1 VTAAAKAASAHRC
14 PVGIPFGDFLGLAAT
29 QDGLPRSGQLALR
42 RVLEDPHLDFVV
54 APVIPVELDGDRSAV
69 LSAAPAASVRLHHKI
84 LLHEVDVGGNRGG
97 ARWVEGSGEPVR
109 TRQGAAPDAA
119 RIALVLDDSSLHA
132 IQRPADQLATLLTG
146 QAQELARLGV
156 PVDVVLFADLDAA
169 PPYRLLVFPNLFVAD
184 RATRVALHARL
195 RAHRATALWLTAA
208 GFVDAEPA
216 FENIESLVGIRI
228 VKPESPHTA
237 IIVSP
242 ADPPAFRYGTEAMH
256 AHLPV
261 IEDPGCEILGVYA
274 DSRRP
279 GLGQK
284 PQDGWHSIFSGAPAV
299 CAELLEPF
307 ARAAGA
313 LDDAN
318 GIRS

>member
-1 VTAAAKAASAHRC
+1 
-14 PVGIPFGDFLGLAAT
+14 
-29 QDGLPRSGQLALR
+29 
-42 RVLEDPHLDFVV
+42 
-54 APVIPVELDGDRSAV
+54 
-69 LSAAPAASVRLHHKI
+69 
-84 LLHEVDVGGNRGG
+84 
-97 ARWVEGSGEPVR
+97 
-109 TRQGAAPDAA
+109 
-119 RIALVLDDSSLHA
+119 VLDDSSHHA

-146 QAQELARLGV
+146 QAHELTRLGV
-156 PVDVVLFADLDAA
+156 PVDVVLFSDLEAA
-169 PPYRLLVFPNLFVAD
+169 PPYRLLVFPDLFVAD
-184 RATRVALHARL
+184 RATRAALHARL

-228 VKPESPHTA
+228 VKPDRPHTA
-237 IIVSP
+237 VIVSP
-242 ADPPAFRYGTEAMH
+242 DRPPAFRYGTEAMH

-261 IEDPGCEILGVYA
+261 IEDPGAEILGVYA

-299 CAELLEPF
+299 CAALLERF

-313 LDDAN
+313 LDDGN
-318 GIRS
+318 EVRS